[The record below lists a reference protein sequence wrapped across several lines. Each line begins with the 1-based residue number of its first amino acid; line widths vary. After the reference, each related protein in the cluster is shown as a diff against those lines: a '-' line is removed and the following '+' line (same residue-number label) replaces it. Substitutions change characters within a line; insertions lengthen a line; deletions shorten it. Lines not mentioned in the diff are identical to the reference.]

1 MSRFQKILLA
11 SAFVVVGFGV
21 AKFLGQPVLPKPSAY
36 SHSLAQSSVAA
47 VSAPAIAGQGSGI
60 RLLPEAPVSQFG
72 APAANTQAADLEL
85 PRLAGTLAP
94 MADQATNASR
104 NYDFDPTP
112 PTPAGNAASA
122 FGRLRDEAPRVVGI
136 DPQSPATIH
145 RLPPGGLAA
154 QNQNSD
160 PYKVA
165 DPKAGS
171 SEWPAPQLLN
181 TGYTESSP
189 AFASTVPASYAV
201 PAHTPSGT
209 LATPP
214 WSAPNQPEPVE
225 SRTHIVSDGDSLERL
240 ASRYLSDP
248 RRGGEIYELNRDVL
262 SSPDMLPIGVELR
275 IPDRVLTSLADPRG
289 FQPNTASVQPIGN
302 VVSEKT
308 MSANAANTSSVNI
321 IPRAQLAPPMMVQ

>member
-1 MSRFQKILLA
+1 MSRFQKIFLA

-36 SHSLAQSSVAA
+36 SHSLSQSPVVAAPAAAIASQSSGV
-47 VSAPAIAGQGSGI
+47 

-72 APAANTQAADLEL
+72 APAANTRGADLEL

-94 MADQATNASR
+94 MADQATSTSR
-104 NYDFDPTP
+104 NFDFGPTS
-112 PTPAGNAASA
+112 PAPIGNAASA
-122 FGRLRDEAPRVVGI
+122 VGRLRNEAPRVVGI
-136 DPQSPATIH
+136 DPQSPAAIH

-154 QNQNSD
+154 QIQSLD

-165 DPKAGS
+165 DPKAIS

-181 TGYTESSP
+181 SGYTESSP
-189 AFASTVPASYAV
+189 AFASAVPASYV
-201 PAHTPSGT
+201 TPAHTPSGT

-214 WSAPNQPEPVE
+214 WSALNQPEPVE

-248 RRGGEIYELNRDVL
+248 RRGNEIYELNRDVL

-275 IPDRVLTSLADPRG
+275 IPDRVLTSLVDPRG
-289 FQPNTASVQPIGN
+289 FQPNTANVQPIGN

-308 MSANAANTSSVNI
+308 TSANAADTSSVKI